1 MKPVA
6 TACDFR
12 YCLHNLRLMQHF
24 STVLTSSQSQASNK
38 RRSLVSVFLYKCRNS
53 KKGACLKY
61 DQNLTV
67 MQLI

>member
-24 STVLTSSQSQASNK
+24 RTVLPLVRARPQISAALLEASFYI
-38 RRSLVSVFLYKCRNS
+38 SAVTQ
-53 KKGACLKY
+53 KKE
-61 DQNLTV
+61 
-67 MQLI
+67 LI